1 MRECCPVCGGRD
13 VDTQYE
19 VYDDRYAFAGRF
31 TLARCRGC
39 GAGFLRDP
47 LPEGRMSELYGRHYP
62 GRERAVRRRGSISAA
77 IGAMID
83 GVNRTPELA
92 LELGIGRVLDVGCG
106 TGRSEAIVRLRGGTW
121 VGLELDI
128 RKVEAMRSAG
138 LEAHAI
144 PLDEF
149 SRAHAGEFD
158 GVLASQLLEHLGV
171 PGELLEPCRRLLR
184 QGGRIALS
192 TPNFASRHRA
202 RHGERWINNHAPYHQ
217 IHYTRRAIEI
227 ACRDHGFGVVRY
239 REVTPA
245 TWSVHQRRYEA
256 PREGA
261 PGSWY
266 GRRVPLSAVGLGGAI
281 TRIGDLV
288 YGGGDCIV
296 TVAEK
301 L

>member
-1 MRECCPVCGGRD
+1 MREFCPVCGSRD
-13 VDTQYE
+13 TDTQHE
-19 VYDDRYAFAGRF
+19 VYDDRYGFAGRF
-31 TLARCRGC
+31 TLAGCRSC

-47 LPEGRMSELYGRHYP
+47 LPKERMPELYSRYYP
-62 GRERAVRRRGSISAA
+62 GRVETAGRQGPISAA
-77 IGAMID
+77 IGALIS
-83 GVNRTPELA
+83 GVNRSPELA
-92 LELGIGRVLDVGCG
+92 FELGSGHVLDVGCG
-106 TGRSEAIVRLRGGTW
+106 TGGSEAIVRLRGGTW
-121 VGLELDI
+121 VGLELDV
-128 RKVEAMRSAG
+128 RKVEALRNAG
-138 LEAHAI
+138 LEAYAT

-158 GVLASQLLEHLGV
+158 GVLASQLLEHVGD
-171 PGELLEPCRRLLR
+171 PGELLKPCRRLLR
-184 QGGRIALS
+184 HGGRIALS

-202 RHGERWINNHAPYHQ
+202 RHGRRWINTHAPYHQ
-217 IHYTRRAIEI
+217 ILYTRRAIEI
-227 ACRDHGFGVVRY
+227 ACGDHDFGIVRY

-266 GRRVPLSAVGLGGAI
+266 GKRVRLSAVGLGGLI

-288 YGGGDCIV
+288 HGRGDCIV
-296 TVAEK
+296 IVAEK